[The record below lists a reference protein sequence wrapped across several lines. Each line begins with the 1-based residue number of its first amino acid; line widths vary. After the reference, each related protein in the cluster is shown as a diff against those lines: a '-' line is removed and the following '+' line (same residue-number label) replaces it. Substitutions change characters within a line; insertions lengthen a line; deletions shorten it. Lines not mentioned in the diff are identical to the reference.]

1 MSELEA
7 TARKFVAA
15 AFAALRAENAI
26 PTSNFHQHLQAHVDF
41 NWTAIQK
48 LPAYA
53 ELVAAVIDAAPAGL
67 PPATDDAGREYTVS
81 LLLSSF
87 LEYCVERCARAEDYD
102 PGGVEV
108 AVAVERLR
116 EVVNDQPYDLVVARH
131 ISHLVAEPDSEIEIN
146 GITILTD
153 DEAGLVRRIR
163 REIPDAEHAWKRI
176 RPRPP
181 YRPPYSLLIART
193 TVSGVDYHPD
203 YGLRKVLDRFELT
216 VALLTC
222 ANAQAAFQVSGASSR
237 ISGRPARLNER
248 LMRDDEVSTVRRT
261 ARLTGTEGP
270 MLEALSRLV
279 DSAFDKTSG
288 DEFWSSFR
296 QALRNFTEL
305 DHTARYTEQL
315 VQLATA
321 LEGVMIGAKEGEGL
335 TLRLCSRVA
344 ALLASN
350 DDLAQTLFE
359 DLKQLYNLRSVIVH
373 GGEMTMKE
381 FRRTLNAI
389 STVPAST
396 GKDDDLDRI
405 GYAVDRLRDIVR
417 RAILARIC
425 LATGDPSPWP
435 FRDEKRTVKVDIE
448 LSDDGVRAA
457 WRAHWRDT
465 LDSMGIGV
473 AARRVE
479 PPVHWLSKDDT

>member
-1 MSELEA
+1 MSELET

-15 AFAALRAENAI
+15 AFAALRAQNAI
-26 PTSNFHQHLQAHVDF
+26 PTSDLHRHLQAHVDF

-53 ELVAAVIDAAPAGL
+53 ELVAAVVDAAPTGL
-67 PPATDDAGREYTVS
+67 PSATDDPGPEFTVS
-81 LLLSSF
+81 LLLASF
-87 LEYCVERCARAEDYD
+87 LEYCVERCARAKDYD
-102 PGGVEV
+102 PGRAEV
-108 AVAVERLR
+108 AAAVERLR

-176 RPRPP
+176 RPRSP

-193 TVSGVDYHPD
+193 TVSGVDYHHD
-203 YGLRKVLDRFELT
+203 YDLRKALDRFELT

-237 ISGRPARLNER
+237 ISARPARLDER

-270 MLEALSRLV
+270 MLESLSRLV

-288 DEFWSSFR
+288 DKFWSSFR
-296 QALRNFTEL
+296 QAFRNFTEL
-305 DHTARYTEQL
+305 DHTTRYTEQL

-321 LEGVMIGAKEGEGL
+321 LEGVMIGPKEGEGL

-344 ALLASN
+344 ALLAS
-350 DDLAQTLFE
+350 DDDPAQTLFE

-373 GGEMTMKE
+373 GGEMTMSD

-389 STVPAST
+389 STVPASS
-396 GKDDDLDRI
+396 GQDDDLDRI

-425 LATGDPSPWP
+425 LATGDPAPWP
-435 FRDEKRTVKVDIE
+435 LRDFKRAVKVDVA

-465 LDSMGIGV
+465 LESMGIGV
-473 AARRVE
+473 AARRAA